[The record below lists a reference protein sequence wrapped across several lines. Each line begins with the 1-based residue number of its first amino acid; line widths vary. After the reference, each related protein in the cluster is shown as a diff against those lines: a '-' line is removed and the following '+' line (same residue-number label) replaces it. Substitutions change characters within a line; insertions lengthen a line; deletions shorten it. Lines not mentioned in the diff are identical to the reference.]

1 MVGVG
6 TCNAVAT
13 GPASSPFYTEGT
25 LNISIS
31 VTDTEP
37 PVITPPG
44 AQSASTDAGTNT
56 ATLDVTSLG
65 SVTDNSGTTPAITY
79 AIGGTPLAG
88 AYAFPIGVTT
98 VTMDASDGAGNAAVQ
113 ESFTVTVTDGEVPVI
128 TPPGA
133 QSASTD
139 AGTNTATLD
148 VTSLGSVTDNS
159 GTTPTIT
166 YAIGG
171 TPLAGAYAFPIGVTT
186 VTMDASDGA
195 GNAAVQQSFT
205 VTVTDGEVPVITPPG
220 PQSAPTDTGV
230 NTATLDVTSLGS
242 VTDNS
247 GTTPAITYA
256 IGGTPLSGA
265 YAFPI
270 GVTTVTMDASDGAG
284 NAAVQE
290 SFTVTVT
297 DGEVP
302 VITAPG
308 PQSASTDAG
317 ANTATLDVTSLGSVT
332 DNSGTTPAITYA
344 IGGTPLAG
352 AYAFPIGVTTV
363 TMDASDGAGNAA
375 VQESFTVT
383 VTDGEVPVITPPGA
397 QSASTDAGTNTAM
410 LDVTSLGSV
419 TDNSG
424 TTPTITYAIGG
435 TPLAGAY
442 AFPIGVTTVTMD
454 ASDGAGNAA
463 VQQSFTVTVTDSEVP
478 VITPPGPQSAPTDT
492 GVNTATLDVTSLGS
506 VTDNSGTTPTITY
519 AIGGTPLAGLHAFP
533 MGVTTV
539 TMDASDGAGNAAVQQ
554 SFTVTVTDGEV
565 PVITPPGAQSAST
578 DAGTNTATLDVTSL
592 GSVTDNSGT
601 TPTITYAIGGTP
613 LAGAYAFP
621 IGVTTVTMDASDDVG
636 NAATQQSFT
645 VTVTD
650 SEAPVITA
658 PADQT
663 APADIG
669 GVTATLD
676 VTNLGS
682 VTDNSGPTPSI
693 TYRAGSTILTGPH
706 VFPLGVTT
714 VTMDAIDSAGNAAT
728 QVSFT
733 VTITDNEAPTVTLT
747 TNTTQVAAGDRVVVN
762 IAFSEPVTGF
772 HGSELNLGNATLTSL
787 SGTGTAWVATL
798 SAIGGGDVTVS
809 VPAGAATDAAGNG
822 NEMSNTLSVRDTTIT
837 ETQTQISQ
845 FMQSRVDLLLK
856 NQPELAHL
864 LLGSETGRLN
874 SQVSRG
880 TGTFNFA
887 NRSDAPVWMMLN
899 GSWTNESDRDLTY
912 LFGSIGSHI
921 KVNPNLLVGGMLQ
934 FDHMD
939 QTDGAAEVQGTG
951 WLAGPYFVARLPEQ
965 DLYFDGRL
973 LYGQSSNKITP
984 FGTYTDKFDTNRL
997 LASLQVSGALD
1008 YGEVDIIPSLKASY
1022 AREAQSAYT
1031 DTPGNRIPKQTVE
1044 LGQIEAGLAFVAPM
1058 PLYTGEGEMTLTG
1071 GVKAIGSFVNGSGH
1085 ASSVSPDYEGGRAR
1099 IDLGMMH
1106 RMVNGGQ
1113 FQIQSYYD
1121 GIGASGYDSY
1131 GISFR
1136 LEYQF

>member
-1 MVGVG
+1 MSIFQSFWRVSQLAALWVVLIFCAPAQAQYITSQTASPSNFSGSGETITFTVAIDTHNSAVSAVSVSNSVGPMLSCSPTSAGLNSTITCTGTYITAAGDTSVTAAGTITLTTGSSVTLSYNVSAADPSPNTPYFSSGSAPTTAAEGSSVSLTLVTPSGMTPSLASNTSSVCTASGLTLNMVGVG
-6 TCNAVAT
+6 ICNAVAT

-37 PVITPPG
+37 PVITAPG
-44 AQSASTDAGTNT
+44 AQSASTDAG
-56 ATLDVTSLG
+56 A
-65 SVTDNSGTTPAITY
+65 
-79 AIGGTPLAG
+79 
-88 AYAFPIGVTT
+88 
-98 VTMDASDGAGNAAVQ
+98 
-113 ESFTVTVTDGEVPVI
+113 
-128 TPPGA
+128 
-133 QSASTD
+133 
-139 AGTNTATLD
+139 NTATLD

-171 TPLAGAYAFPIGVTT
+171 TPL
-186 VTMDASDGA
+186 
-195 GNAAVQQSFT
+195 
-205 VTVTDGEVPVITPPG
+205 
-220 PQSAPTDTGV
+220 
-230 NTATLDVTSLGS
+230 
-242 VTDNS
+242 
-247 GTTPAITYA
+247 
-256 IGGTPLSGA
+256 SGA

-270 GVTTVTMDASDGAG
+270 GVA
-284 NAAVQE
+284 
-290 SFTVTVT
+290 
-297 DGEVP
+297 
-302 VITAPG
+302 
-308 PQSASTDAG
+308 
-317 ANTATLDVTSLGSVT
+317 
-332 DNSGTTPAITYA
+332 
-344 IGGTPLAG
+344 
-352 AYAFPIGVTTV
+352 
-363 TMDASDGAGNAA
+363 
-375 VQESFTVT
+375 
-383 VTDGEVPVITPPGA
+383 
-397 QSASTDAGTNTAM
+397 
-410 LDVTSLGSV
+410 
-419 TDNSG
+419 
-424 TTPTITYAIGG
+424 
-435 TPLAGAY
+435 
-442 AFPIGVTTVTMD
+442 
-454 ASDGAGNAA
+454 
-463 VQQSFTVTVTDSEVP
+463 
-478 VITPPGPQSAPTDT
+478 
-492 GVNTATLDVTSLGS
+492 
-506 VTDNSGTTPTITY
+506 
-519 AIGGTPLAGLHAFP
+519 
-533 MGVTTV
+533 
-539 TMDASDGAGNAAVQQ
+539 
-554 SFTVTVTDGEV
+554 
-565 PVITPPGAQSAST
+565 
-578 DAGTNTATLDVTSL
+578 
-592 GSVTDNSGT
+592 
-601 TPTITYAIGGTP
+601 
-613 LAGAYAFP
+613 
-621 IGVTTVTMDASDDVG
+621 TVTMDASDDVG

-650 SEAPVITA
+650 GEAPVIAA

-714 VTMDAIDSAGNAAT
+714 VTMDATDSAGNAAT

-747 TNTTQVAAGDRVVVN
+747 TNSTQVAAGDRVVVN

-772 HGSELNLGNATLTSL
+772 HGSELNLGNATLASL

-864 LLGSETGRLN
+864 LLGSDTGRLN

-921 KVNPNLLVGGMLQ
+921 RVNPNLLVGGMLQ

-997 LASLQVSGALD
+997 LASLQVSGVLD

-1044 LGQIEAGLAFVAPM
+1044 LGQIEVGLAFVAPM

-1085 ASSVSPDYEGGRAR
+1085 AASVSPDYEGGRAR

>member
-1 MVGVG
+1 MNFSMSIFQSFWRVSQLAALWVVLIFCAPAQAQYITSQTASPSNFSGSGQTITFTVAINTHNSAVSAVSVSNSVGPMLSCSPTSAGLNSTITCTGTYITTAGDTTVTAAGTITLTTGSSVTLNYHVSAADPTPNTPSFSSGSAPTTAAEGSSVTLALLTPSGMTPSLASNTPSVCTASGLTLNMVGVG

-37 PVITPPG
+37 PVITAPG
-44 AQSASTDAGTNT
+44 PQSASTDAGTNT

-79 AIGGTPLAG
+79 AIGGTPL
-88 AYAFPIGVTT
+88 
-98 VTMDASDGAGNAAVQ
+98 
-113 ESFTVTVTDGEVPVI
+113 
-128 TPPGA
+128 
-133 QSASTD
+133 
-139 AGTNTATLD
+139 
-148 VTSLGSVTDNS
+148 
-159 GTTPTIT
+159 
-166 YAIGG
+166 
-171 TPLAGAYAFPIGVTT
+171 
-186 VTMDASDGA
+186 
-195 GNAAVQQSFT
+195 
-205 VTVTDGEVPVITPPG
+205 
-220 PQSAPTDTGV
+220 
-230 NTATLDVTSLGS
+230 
-242 VTDNS
+242 
-247 GTTPAITYA
+247 
-256 IGGTPLSGA
+256 SGA
-265 YAFPI
+265 
-270 GVTTVTMDASDGAG
+270 
-284 NAAVQE
+284 
-290 SFTVTVT
+290 
-297 DGEVP
+297 
-302 VITAPG
+302 
-308 PQSASTDAG
+308 
-317 ANTATLDVTSLGSVT
+317 
-332 DNSGTTPAITYA
+332 
-344 IGGTPLAG
+344 
-352 AYAFPIGVTTV
+352 
-363 TMDASDGAGNAA
+363 
-375 VQESFTVT
+375 
-383 VTDGEVPVITPPGA
+383 
-397 QSASTDAGTNTAM
+397 
-410 LDVTSLGSV
+410 
-419 TDNSG
+419 
-424 TTPTITYAIGG
+424 
-435 TPLAGAY
+435 
-442 AFPIGVTTVTMD
+442 
-454 ASDGAGNAA
+454 
-463 VQQSFTVTVTDSEVP
+463 
-478 VITPPGPQSAPTDT
+478 
-492 GVNTATLDVTSLGS
+492 
-506 VTDNSGTTPTITY
+506 
-519 AIGGTPLAGLHAFP
+519 HAFP
-533 MGVTTV
+533 M
-539 TMDASDGAGNAAVQQ
+539 
-554 SFTVTVTDGEV
+554 
-565 PVITPPGAQSAST
+565 
-578 DAGTNTATLDVTSL
+578 
-592 GSVTDNSGT
+592 
-601 TPTITYAIGGTP
+601 
-613 LAGAYAFP
+613 
-621 IGVTTVTMDASDDVG
+621 GVTTVTMDASDDVG

-650 SEAPVITA
+650 GEAPVITA

-676 VTNLGS
+676 VTTLGS

-714 VTMDAIDSAGNAAT
+714 VTMDATDSAGNAAT

-747 TNTTQVAAGDRVVVN
+747 TNSTQVAAGDRVVVN

-856 NQPELAHL
+856 NQPELVHL

-951 WLAGPYFVARLPEQ
+951 WLAGPYFVARLPEK

-973 LYGQSSNKITP
+973 LYGQSSNEITP

-997 LASLQVSGALD
+997 LASLQVSGVLD

-1085 ASSVSPDYEGGRAR
+1085 AASVSPDYEGGRAR

-1131 GISFR
+1131 GISFS

>member
-1 MVGVG
+1 MNFSMSIFQSFWRVSQLAALWVVLIFCAPAQAQYITSQTASPSNFSGSGQTITFTVAINTHNSAVSAVSVSNSVGPMLSCSPTSAGLNSTITCTGTYITTAGDTTVTAAGTITLTTGSSVTLNYHVSAADPTPNTPSFSSGSAPTTAAEGSSVTLALLTPSGMTPSLASNTPSVCTASGLTLNMVGVG

-37 PVITPPG
+37 PVITAPG
-44 AQSASTDAGTNT
+44 AQSAPTDVGTNTATLDVTSLGSVTDNSGTTPAITYAIGGTPLSGAYAFPMGVTTVTMDASDGAGNAAVQQSFTVTVTDGEVPVITAPGPQSASTDAGTNT

-79 AIGGTPLAG
+79 AIGGTPL
-88 AYAFPIGVTT
+88 
-98 VTMDASDGAGNAAVQ
+98 
-113 ESFTVTVTDGEVPVI
+113 
-128 TPPGA
+128 
-133 QSASTD
+133 
-139 AGTNTATLD
+139 
-148 VTSLGSVTDNS
+148 
-159 GTTPTIT
+159 
-166 YAIGG
+166 
-171 TPLAGAYAFPIGVTT
+171 
-186 VTMDASDGA
+186 
-195 GNAAVQQSFT
+195 
-205 VTVTDGEVPVITPPG
+205 
-220 PQSAPTDTGV
+220 
-230 NTATLDVTSLGS
+230 
-242 VTDNS
+242 
-247 GTTPAITYA
+247 
-256 IGGTPLSGA
+256 SGA
-265 YAFPI
+265 
-270 GVTTVTMDASDGAG
+270 
-284 NAAVQE
+284 
-290 SFTVTVT
+290 
-297 DGEVP
+297 
-302 VITAPG
+302 
-308 PQSASTDAG
+308 
-317 ANTATLDVTSLGSVT
+317 
-332 DNSGTTPAITYA
+332 
-344 IGGTPLAG
+344 
-352 AYAFPIGVTTV
+352 
-363 TMDASDGAGNAA
+363 
-375 VQESFTVT
+375 
-383 VTDGEVPVITPPGA
+383 
-397 QSASTDAGTNTAM
+397 
-410 LDVTSLGSV
+410 
-419 TDNSG
+419 
-424 TTPTITYAIGG
+424 
-435 TPLAGAY
+435 
-442 AFPIGVTTVTMD
+442 
-454 ASDGAGNAA
+454 
-463 VQQSFTVTVTDSEVP
+463 
-478 VITPPGPQSAPTDT
+478 
-492 GVNTATLDVTSLGS
+492 
-506 VTDNSGTTPTITY
+506 
-519 AIGGTPLAGLHAFP
+519 HAFP
-533 MGVTTV
+533 M
-539 TMDASDGAGNAAVQQ
+539 
-554 SFTVTVTDGEV
+554 
-565 PVITPPGAQSAST
+565 
-578 DAGTNTATLDVTSL
+578 
-592 GSVTDNSGT
+592 
-601 TPTITYAIGGTP
+601 
-613 LAGAYAFP
+613 
-621 IGVTTVTMDASDDVG
+621 GVTTVTMDASDDVG

-650 SEAPVITA
+650 GEAPVITA

-676 VTNLGS
+676 VTTLGS

-714 VTMDAIDSAGNAAT
+714 VTMDATDSAGNAAT

-747 TNTTQVAAGDRVVVN
+747 TNSTQVAAGDRVVVN

-856 NQPELAHL
+856 NQPELVHL

-951 WLAGPYFVARLPEQ
+951 WLAGPYFVARLPEK

-973 LYGQSSNKITP
+973 LYGQSSNEITP

-997 LASLQVSGALD
+997 LASLQVSGVLD

-1085 ASSVSPDYEGGRAR
+1085 AASVSPDYEGGRAR

-1131 GISFR
+1131 GISFS

>member
-1 MVGVG
+1 MNFSMSIFQSFWRVSQLAALWVVLIFCAPAQAQYITSQTASPSNFSGSGETITFTVAINTHNSAVTAVSVSNSVGPMLSCSPTSAGLNSTITCTGTYITAAGDTLVTAAGTITLTTGSSVTLNYNVSAADPSPNTPYFSSGSAPTTAAEGSSVSLALVTPSGMTPSLASNTSSVCTASGLTLNMVGVG

-56 ATLDVTSLG
+56 ATLDVTTLG

-79 AIGGTPLAG
+79 AIGGTPL
-88 AYAFPIGVTT
+88 
-98 VTMDASDGAGNAAVQ
+98 
-113 ESFTVTVTDGEVPVI
+113 
-128 TPPGA
+128 
-133 QSASTD
+133 
-139 AGTNTATLD
+139 
-148 VTSLGSVTDNS
+148 S
-159 GTTPTIT
+159 G
-166 YAIGG
+166 
-171 TPLAGAYAFPIGVTT
+171 LHAFPIGVTT

-205 VTVTDGEVPVITPPG
+205 VTVTDGEVPVITAPG
-220 PQSAPTDTGV
+220 AQSASTDAGT

-265 YAFPI
+265 YAFP
-270 GVTTVTMDASDGAG
+270 MGA
-284 NAAVQE
+284 
-290 SFTVTVT
+290 
-297 DGEVP
+297 
-302 VITAPG
+302 
-308 PQSASTDAG
+308 
-317 ANTATLDVTSLGSVT
+317 
-332 DNSGTTPAITYA
+332 
-344 IGGTPLAG
+344 
-352 AYAFPIGVTTV
+352 
-363 TMDASDGAGNAA
+363 
-375 VQESFTVT
+375 
-383 VTDGEVPVITPPGA
+383 
-397 QSASTDAGTNTAM
+397 
-410 LDVTSLGSV
+410 
-419 TDNSG
+419 
-424 TTPTITYAIGG
+424 
-435 TPLAGAY
+435 
-442 AFPIGVTTVTMD
+442 
-454 ASDGAGNAA
+454 
-463 VQQSFTVTVTDSEVP
+463 
-478 VITPPGPQSAPTDT
+478 
-492 GVNTATLDVTSLGS
+492 
-506 VTDNSGTTPTITY
+506 
-519 AIGGTPLAGLHAFP
+519 
-533 MGVTTV
+533 
-539 TMDASDGAGNAAVQQ
+539 
-554 SFTVTVTDGEV
+554 
-565 PVITPPGAQSAST
+565 
-578 DAGTNTATLDVTSL
+578 
-592 GSVTDNSGT
+592 
-601 TPTITYAIGGTP
+601 
-613 LAGAYAFP
+613 
-621 IGVTTVTMDASDDVG
+621 TTVTMDASDDVG

-650 SEAPVITA
+650 GEAPVITA

-682 VTDNSGPTPSI
+682 VTDNSGPIPSI
-693 TYRAGSTILTGPH
+693 TYRVGSTILTGPH

-714 VTMDAIDSAGNAAT
+714 VTMDATDSAGNAAT

-747 TNTTQVAAGDRVVVN
+747 TNSTQVAAGDRVVVN

-772 HGSELNLGNATLTSL
+772 HGSELNLGSATLTSL

-798 SAIGGGDVTVS
+798 SATGGGEVTVS

-939 QTDGAAEVQGTG
+939 QTDGAAKVQGTG
-951 WLAGPYFVARLPEQ
+951 WLAGPYFVTRLPEQ

-997 LASLQVSGALD
+997 LASLQVSGVLD

-1085 ASSVSPDYEGGRAR
+1085 AASVSPDYEGGRAR

>member
-1 MVGVG
+1 VNFSMSIFQSFWRVSQLAALWVVLIFCAPAQAQYITSQTASPSNFSGSGQTITFTVAINTHNSAVSAVSVSNSVGPMLSCSPTSAGLNSTITCTGTYITTAGDTTVTAAGTITLTTGSSVTLNYHVSAADPTPNTPSFSSGSAPTTAAEGSSVTLALLTPSGMTPSLASNTPSVCTASGLTLNMVGVG

-37 PVITPPG
+37 PVITAPG
-44 AQSASTDAGTNT
+44 AQSAPTDVGTNTATLDVTSLGSVTDNSGTTPAITYAIGGTPLSGAYAFPMGVTTVTMDASDGAGNAAVQQSFTVTVTDGEVPVITAPGPQSASTDAGTNT

-79 AIGGTPLAG
+79 AIGGTPL
-88 AYAFPIGVTT
+88 
-98 VTMDASDGAGNAAVQ
+98 
-113 ESFTVTVTDGEVPVI
+113 
-128 TPPGA
+128 
-133 QSASTD
+133 
-139 AGTNTATLD
+139 
-148 VTSLGSVTDNS
+148 
-159 GTTPTIT
+159 
-166 YAIGG
+166 
-171 TPLAGAYAFPIGVTT
+171 
-186 VTMDASDGA
+186 
-195 GNAAVQQSFT
+195 
-205 VTVTDGEVPVITPPG
+205 
-220 PQSAPTDTGV
+220 
-230 NTATLDVTSLGS
+230 
-242 VTDNS
+242 
-247 GTTPAITYA
+247 
-256 IGGTPLSGA
+256 SGA
-265 YAFPI
+265 
-270 GVTTVTMDASDGAG
+270 
-284 NAAVQE
+284 
-290 SFTVTVT
+290 
-297 DGEVP
+297 
-302 VITAPG
+302 
-308 PQSASTDAG
+308 
-317 ANTATLDVTSLGSVT
+317 
-332 DNSGTTPAITYA
+332 
-344 IGGTPLAG
+344 
-352 AYAFPIGVTTV
+352 
-363 TMDASDGAGNAA
+363 
-375 VQESFTVT
+375 
-383 VTDGEVPVITPPGA
+383 
-397 QSASTDAGTNTAM
+397 
-410 LDVTSLGSV
+410 
-419 TDNSG
+419 
-424 TTPTITYAIGG
+424 
-435 TPLAGAY
+435 
-442 AFPIGVTTVTMD
+442 
-454 ASDGAGNAA
+454 
-463 VQQSFTVTVTDSEVP
+463 
-478 VITPPGPQSAPTDT
+478 
-492 GVNTATLDVTSLGS
+492 
-506 VTDNSGTTPTITY
+506 
-519 AIGGTPLAGLHAFP
+519 HAFP
-533 MGVTTV
+533 M
-539 TMDASDGAGNAAVQQ
+539 
-554 SFTVTVTDGEV
+554 
-565 PVITPPGAQSAST
+565 
-578 DAGTNTATLDVTSL
+578 
-592 GSVTDNSGT
+592 
-601 TPTITYAIGGTP
+601 
-613 LAGAYAFP
+613 
-621 IGVTTVTMDASDDVG
+621 GVTTVTMDASDDVG

-650 SEAPVITA
+650 GEAPVITA

-676 VTNLGS
+676 VTTLGS

-714 VTMDAIDSAGNAAT
+714 VTMDATDSAGNAAT

-747 TNTTQVAAGDRVVVN
+747 TNSTQVAAGDRVVVN

-856 NQPELAHL
+856 NQPELVHL

-951 WLAGPYFVARLPEQ
+951 WLAGPYFVARLPEK

-973 LYGQSSNKITP
+973 LYGQSSNEITP

-997 LASLQVSGALD
+997 LASLQVSGVLD

-1085 ASSVSPDYEGGRAR
+1085 AASVSPDYEGGRAR

-1131 GISFR
+1131 GISFS

>member
-1 MVGVG
+1 VNFSMSIFQSFWRVSQLAALWVVLIFCAPAQAQYITSQTASPSNFSGSGQTITFTVAINTHNSAVSAVSVSNSVGPMLSCSPTSAGLNSTITCTGTYITTAGDTTVTAAGTITLTTGSSVTLNYHVSAADPTPNTPSFSSGSAPTTAAEGSSVTLALLTPSGMTPSLASNTPSVCTASGLTLNMVGVG

-37 PVITPPG
+37 PVITAPG
-44 AQSASTDAGTNT
+44 AQSAPTDVGTNTATLDVTSLGSVTDNSGTTPAITYAIGGTPLSGAYAFPMGVTTVTMDASDGAGNAAVQQSFTVTVTDGEVPVITAPGPQSASTDAGTNT

-79 AIGGTPLAG
+79 AIGGTPL
-88 AYAFPIGVTT
+88 
-98 VTMDASDGAGNAAVQ
+98 
-113 ESFTVTVTDGEVPVI
+113 
-128 TPPGA
+128 
-133 QSASTD
+133 
-139 AGTNTATLD
+139 
-148 VTSLGSVTDNS
+148 
-159 GTTPTIT
+159 
-166 YAIGG
+166 
-171 TPLAGAYAFPIGVTT
+171 
-186 VTMDASDGA
+186 
-195 GNAAVQQSFT
+195 
-205 VTVTDGEVPVITPPG
+205 
-220 PQSAPTDTGV
+220 
-230 NTATLDVTSLGS
+230 
-242 VTDNS
+242 
-247 GTTPAITYA
+247 
-256 IGGTPLSGA
+256 SGA
-265 YAFPI
+265 
-270 GVTTVTMDASDGAG
+270 
-284 NAAVQE
+284 
-290 SFTVTVT
+290 
-297 DGEVP
+297 
-302 VITAPG
+302 
-308 PQSASTDAG
+308 
-317 ANTATLDVTSLGSVT
+317 
-332 DNSGTTPAITYA
+332 
-344 IGGTPLAG
+344 
-352 AYAFPIGVTTV
+352 
-363 TMDASDGAGNAA
+363 
-375 VQESFTVT
+375 
-383 VTDGEVPVITPPGA
+383 
-397 QSASTDAGTNTAM
+397 
-410 LDVTSLGSV
+410 
-419 TDNSG
+419 
-424 TTPTITYAIGG
+424 
-435 TPLAGAY
+435 
-442 AFPIGVTTVTMD
+442 
-454 ASDGAGNAA
+454 
-463 VQQSFTVTVTDSEVP
+463 
-478 VITPPGPQSAPTDT
+478 
-492 GVNTATLDVTSLGS
+492 
-506 VTDNSGTTPTITY
+506 
-519 AIGGTPLAGLHAFP
+519 HAFP
-533 MGVTTV
+533 M
-539 TMDASDGAGNAAVQQ
+539 
-554 SFTVTVTDGEV
+554 
-565 PVITPPGAQSAST
+565 
-578 DAGTNTATLDVTSL
+578 
-592 GSVTDNSGT
+592 
-601 TPTITYAIGGTP
+601 
-613 LAGAYAFP
+613 
-621 IGVTTVTMDASDDVG
+621 GVTTVTMDASDDVG

-650 SEAPVITA
+650 GEAPVITA

-676 VTNLGS
+676 VTTLGS

-714 VTMDAIDSAGNAAT
+714 VTMDATDSAGNAAT

-747 TNTTQVAAGDRVVVN
+747 TNSTQVAAGDRVVVN

-772 HGSELNLGNATLTSL
+772 HGSELDLGNATLTSL

-856 NQPELAHL
+856 NQPELVHL

-951 WLAGPYFVARLPEQ
+951 WLAGPYFVARLPEK

-973 LYGQSSNKITP
+973 LYGQSSNEITP

-997 LASLQVSGALD
+997 LASLQVSGVLD

-1085 ASSVSPDYEGGRAR
+1085 AASVSPDYEGGRAR

-1131 GISFR
+1131 GISFS

>member
-1 MVGVG
+1 MNFSMSIFQSFWRVSQLAALWVVLIFCAPAQAQYITSQTASPSNFSGSGQTITFTVAINTDNSEVKAVSVSKGVGPMLSCSPTSADLNSTITCTGTYITAAGDTSVTAAGTITLTTGSSVTLNYNVSAADPSPNTPYFSSGSAPTTAAEGSSVSLALVTPSGMTPSLASNTSSVCTASGLTLNMVGVG

-37 PVITPPG
+37 PVITAPG

-79 AIGGTPLAG
+79 AIGGTPLSG
-88 AYAFPIGVTT
+88 LHAFPMGVTT
-98 VTMDASDGAGNAAVQ
+98 VTMDAA
-113 ESFTVTVTDGEVPVI
+113 
-128 TPPGA
+128 
-133 QSASTD
+133 
-139 AGTNTATLD
+139 
-148 VTSLGSVTDNS
+148 
-159 GTTPTIT
+159 
-166 YAIGG
+166 
-171 TPLAGAYAFPIGVTT
+171 
-186 VTMDASDGA
+186 DGA

-205 VTVTDGEVPVITPPG
+205 VTVTDGEVPVIT
-220 PQSAPTDTGV
+220 A
-230 NTATLDVTSLGS
+230 
-242 VTDNS
+242 
-247 GTTPAITYA
+247 
-256 IGGTPLSGA
+256 
-265 YAFPI
+265 
-270 GVTTVTMDASDGAG
+270 
-284 NAAVQE
+284 
-290 SFTVTVT
+290 
-297 DGEVP
+297 
-302 VITAPG
+302 
-308 PQSASTDAG
+308 
-317 ANTATLDVTSLGSVT
+317 
-332 DNSGTTPAITYA
+332 
-344 IGGTPLAG
+344 
-352 AYAFPIGVTTV
+352 
-363 TMDASDGAGNAA
+363 
-375 VQESFTVT
+375 
-383 VTDGEVPVITPPGA
+383 PGA
-397 QSASTDAGTNTAM
+397 QSASTDAGANTAM

-435 TPLAGAY
+435 TPLSGAH

-454 ASDGAGNAA
+454 A
-463 VQQSFTVTVTDSEVP
+463 T
-478 VITPPGPQSAPTDT
+478 
-492 GVNTATLDVTSLGS
+492 
-506 VTDNSGTTPTITY
+506 
-519 AIGGTPLAGLHAFP
+519 
-533 MGVTTV
+533 
-539 TMDASDGAGNAAVQQ
+539 
-554 SFTVTVTDGEV
+554 
-565 PVITPPGAQSAST
+565 
-578 DAGTNTATLDVTSL
+578 
-592 GSVTDNSGT
+592 
-601 TPTITYAIGGTP
+601 
-613 LAGAYAFP
+613 
-621 IGVTTVTMDASDDVG
+621 
-636 NAATQQSFT
+636 
-645 VTVTD
+645 
-650 SEAPVITA
+650 
-658 PADQT
+658 
-663 APADIG
+663 
-669 GVTATLD
+669 
-676 VTNLGS
+676 
-682 VTDNSGPTPSI
+682 
-693 TYRAGSTILTGPH
+693 
-706 VFPLGVTT
+706 
-714 VTMDAIDSAGNAAT
+714 DSAGNAAT

-747 TNTTQVAAGDRVVVN
+747 TNSTQVAAGDRVVVN

-912 LFGSIGSHI
+912 LFGSIGRHI

-939 QTDGAAEVQGTG
+939 QTDGAAKVQGTG
-951 WLAGPYFVARLPEQ
+951 WLAGPYFVARLPEK

-997 LASLQVSGALD
+997 LASLQVSGVLD

-1085 ASSVSPDYEGGRAR
+1085 AASVSPDYEGGRAR

-1131 GISFR
+1131 GISFS

>member
-1 MVGVG
+1 MSIFQSVWRVSQLAALWFVLIFCAPAQAQYITSQTASPSNFSGSGETITFTVAINTHNSAVSAVSVSNSVGPMLSCSPTSAGLNSIITCTGTYITTAGDTSVTAAGTITLTTGSSVTLSYNVSAADPSPNTPYFSSGSAPTTAAEGSSVSLALVTPSGMTPSLASNTSSVCTASGLTLNMVGVG

-37 PVITPPG
+37 PVITAPGPQSASTDAGANTATLDVTSLGSVTDNSGTTPAITYAIGGTPLSGAYAFPIGVTTVTMDASDGAGNAAVQQSFMVTVTDGEVPVITAPG

-98 VTMDASDGAGNAAVQ
+98 VTMDASD
-113 ESFTVTVTDGEVPVI
+113 
-128 TPPGA
+128 
-133 QSASTD
+133 
-139 AGTNTATLD
+139 
-148 VTSLGSVTDNS
+148 
-159 GTTPTIT
+159 
-166 YAIGG
+166 
-171 TPLAGAYAFPIGVTT
+171 
-186 VTMDASDGA
+186 
-195 GNAAVQQSFT
+195 
-205 VTVTDGEVPVITPPG
+205 
-220 PQSAPTDTGV
+220 
-230 NTATLDVTSLGS
+230 
-242 VTDNS
+242 
-247 GTTPAITYA
+247 
-256 IGGTPLSGA
+256 
-265 YAFPI
+265 
-270 GVTTVTMDASDGAG
+270 
-284 NAAVQE
+284 
-290 SFTVTVT
+290 
-297 DGEVP
+297 
-302 VITAPG
+302 
-308 PQSASTDAG
+308 
-317 ANTATLDVTSLGSVT
+317 
-332 DNSGTTPAITYA
+332 
-344 IGGTPLAG
+344 
-352 AYAFPIGVTTV
+352 
-363 TMDASDGAGNAA
+363 
-375 VQESFTVT
+375 
-383 VTDGEVPVITPPGA
+383 
-397 QSASTDAGTNTAM
+397 
-410 LDVTSLGSV
+410 
-419 TDNSG
+419 
-424 TTPTITYAIGG
+424 
-435 TPLAGAY
+435 
-442 AFPIGVTTVTMD
+442 
-454 ASDGAGNAA
+454 
-463 VQQSFTVTVTDSEVP
+463 
-478 VITPPGPQSAPTDT
+478 
-492 GVNTATLDVTSLGS
+492 
-506 VTDNSGTTPTITY
+506 
-519 AIGGTPLAGLHAFP
+519 
-533 MGVTTV
+533 
-539 TMDASDGAGNAAVQQ
+539 
-554 SFTVTVTDGEV
+554 
-565 PVITPPGAQSAST
+565 
-578 DAGTNTATLDVTSL
+578 
-592 GSVTDNSGT
+592 
-601 TPTITYAIGGTP
+601 
-613 LAGAYAFP
+613 
-621 IGVTTVTMDASDDVG
+621 DVG

-650 SEAPVITA
+650 GEAPVITA

-682 VTDNSGPTPSI
+682 VTDNSGPTPSL

-714 VTMDAIDSAGNAAT
+714 VTMDATDSAGNAAT

-747 TNTTQVAAGDRVVVN
+747 TNSTQVAAGDRVVVN

-772 HGSELNLGNATLTSL
+772 HGPELNLGNAALTSL

-939 QTDGAAEVQGTG
+939 QTDGAAKVQGTG
-951 WLAGPYFVARLPEQ
+951 WLAGPYFVARLPEK

-997 LASLQVSGALD
+997 LASLQVSGVLD

-1085 ASSVSPDYEGGRAR
+1085 AASVSPDYEGGRAR

-1131 GISFR
+1131 GISFS